1 MRIFIQ
7 KNWPIILTHLGAIAP
22 LAWLSWQYFNGVFW
36 VNPIQDLT
44 LRTGKAALVLLVLT
58 LACTPVNTLFGWRPA
73 LKIRK
78 WLGLYAFGYAA
89 IHFAI
94 FVWLD
99 YGFDPQLLQQAILE
113 KRYALVG
120 LTAGLMMLPLAITST
135 RGWQRRLGQ
144 RWKKLH
150 RLVYLSAVL
159 AVIHYVWLVKADIRT
174 PLTYGVILGLLF
186 LMRWKPL
193 RQQSVRL
200 RQWTMRHLTGTRT
213 SSSTRP

>member
-1 MRIFIQ
+1 MKSFL
-7 KNWPIILTHLGAIAP
+7 KNNWPLILTHLGAIAP
-22 LAWLSWQYFNGVFW
+22 LAWLLWQYFNGVFW

-58 LACTPVNTLFGWRPA
+58 LACTPVNTLLGWRPA
-73 LKIRK
+73 LKNRK
-78 WLGLYAFGYAA
+78 WLGLYAFGYAS

-99 YGFDPQLLQQAILE
+99 YGFDPQLLQEAIFE

-120 LTAGLMMLPLAITST
+120 FAAGLLMLPLAITST

-150 RLVYLSAVL
+150 RLVYASGVL
-159 AVIHYVWLVKADIRT
+159 AIVHYVWLVKADIRT
-174 PLTYGVILGLLF
+174 PLTFGAIVGLLLLF
-186 LMRWKPL
+186 RWRPV
-193 RQQSVRL
+193 RQQLIKL
-200 RQWTMRHLTGTRT
+200 RNWTQKQLPWARSGLTN
-213 SSSTRP
+213 P

>member
-1 MRIFIQ
+1 MQ
-7 KNWPIILTHLGAIAP
+7 KNWPIILTHLGALTP

-36 VNPIQDLT
+36 INPIQDIT

-89 IHFAI
+89 FHFAI

-120 LTAGLMMLPLAITST
+120 FSAGLMMLPLALTST

-150 RLVYLSAVL
+150 RLVYPSAIL
-159 AVIHYVWLVKADIRT
+159 AVVHYIWLVKVDIRP
-174 PLTYGVILGLLF
+174 PLTFGAILGLL
-186 LMRWKPL
+186 LVMRLKPL
-193 RQQSVRL
+193 RQQVVKL
-200 RQWTMRHLTGTRT
+200 RNWANLQLSAARTR
-213 SSSTRP
+213 SSNS